1 MDSIKQGRQSTIN
14 TGSPPAHFNPSRMS
28 SSRRKQLSGSI
39 TPERTIHRQPRRSS
53 LHVSKASVNGVHAD
67 YRDMS
72 NSHSSPGGYRP
83 ITPRRACSTPL
94 GVNPNSALLKD
105 MINER
110 RAARGTRPSGSSEHG
125 SNDRSPSVTADPSG
139 NLATS
144 EKSYNIHNPISAGLK
159 EPTDMGLREM
169 NKYISKINKE
179 IFDLKLEIVHRIE
192 HINTLKKKLERIPE
206 LEEQIEKLEAS
217 RVELQEE
224 NQNLQNELD
233 RRDRGLYEA
242 VGLICD
248 LENKIEDMAA
258 ERAEAPSTPH
268 PYRIIE
274 PVPSTEAL
282 DEGQTPKNAP
292 MIDVPDRTSSRRGT
306 TSATSRRSRV
316 LSLRQTRRQPSF
328 LQDQTE
334 STSALRSLYFED
346 VNSSR
351 RFSIFSG
358 HESEALDSPRLS
370 ALSECSDLNP
380 PPSPIKLGQ
389 PQIANMTPSQNST
402 PSPDTGTVRHHEAI
416 GSKFSRIEQWIP
428 AHSPLQVTHD
438 QTPTKPETPSFHGSS
453 RKQPA
458 LGAAFEAKRNPSGS
472 KPPPTRDSA
481 TFGGRLPPTPDT
493 MSTSFIDPRNRSNP
507 NIIEERSMYGTA
519 RIFSSVTS
527 VASVGRPGSAGD
539 ITTRPSTADTAL
551 LNGAESWNYPDFAA
565 DRNAR
570 LNSLFPPPTY
580 TRHLSEPPPGMY
592 IDESHYDTKKGDSL
606 PSVTPPKYAASIKS
620 TMSDSAISQFS
631 RNKTVTNSHI
641 LSPEDWLEAALPIS
655 NDDIARADKQADVE
669 PEVYKSAEAYESGD
683 QTNAGPPTTPVS
695 RIRHKRLA
703 SMNPNDMRRRF
714 TFRIFGRSKT
724 NSPFSADPDAEETEP
739 YRGSQNKRPGTARR
753 RSIKFDPL
761 PTTRDRPLSL
771 HSATGAELAKR
782 PRTSNSMEN
791 VKNFRRAQ
799 HSVFSWFKGPKNSNG
814 SEASGRLN
822 SQPPG
827 RPNSACEIRNRSSV
841 QLTPKPGTSNHAS
854 TMKSRSRHP
863 LSGQLT

>member
-1 MDSIKQGRQSTIN
+1 
-14 TGSPPAHFNPSRMS
+14 
-28 SSRRKQLSGSI
+28 
-39 TPERTIHRQPRRSS
+39 
-53 LHVSKASVNGVHAD
+53 
-67 YRDMS
+67 
-72 NSHSSPGGYRP
+72 
-83 ITPRRACSTPL
+83 
-94 GVNPNSALLKD
+94 
-105 MINER
+105 
-110 RAARGTRPSGSSEHG
+110 
-125 SNDRSPSVTADPSG
+125 
-139 NLATS
+139 
-144 EKSYNIHNPISAGLK
+144 
-159 EPTDMGLREM
+159 
-169 NKYISKINKE
+169 
-179 IFDLKLEIVHRIE
+179 
-192 HINTLKKKLERIPE
+192 
-206 LEEQIEKLEAS
+206 
-217 RVELQEE
+217 
-224 NQNLQNELD
+224 
-233 RRDRGLYEA
+233 
-242 VGLICD
+242 
-248 LENKIEDMAA
+248 
-258 ERAEAPSTPH
+258 
-268 PYRIIE
+268 
-274 PVPSTEAL
+274 
-282 DEGQTPKNAP
+282 
-292 MIDVPDRTSSRRGT
+292 
-306 TSATSRRSRV
+306 
-316 LSLRQTRRQPSF
+316 
-328 LQDQTE
+328 
-334 STSALRSLYFED
+334 
-346 VNSSR
+346 
-351 RFSIFSG
+351 
-358 HESEALDSPRLS
+358 
-370 ALSECSDLNP
+370 
-380 PPSPIKLGQ
+380 
-389 PQIANMTPSQNST
+389 
-402 PSPDTGTVRHHEAI
+402 
-416 GSKFSRIEQWIP
+416 
-428 AHSPLQVTHD
+428 
-438 QTPTKPETPSFHGSS
+438 
-453 RKQPA
+453 
-458 LGAAFEAKRNPSGS
+458 
-472 KPPPTRDSA
+472 
-481 TFGGRLPPTPDT
+481 